1 MCEGLFF
8 YSYRLPGGLGG
19 IDPGGGGIDPG
30 GGGIDPGGGGI
41 DRLKFWLCANAGAA
55 YEGIRLRRVKKIAP
69 MIAPVASRP
78 SGM

>member
-8 YSYRLPGGLGG
+8 YSYRLPGGL
-19 IDPGGGGIDPG
+19 
-30 GGGIDPGGGGI
+30 GGIDPGGGGI